1 MLCWSIETFPAYHI
15 YTVSIINDIMGII
28 DFLLRRSTAYKLRK
42 PYDKLREKAD
52 RIHNINER
60 IEILRMLDQLDP
72 SIVSFEEHQM
82 SHYEKKK
89 TKYYIESNMRKIR
102 FLMDETKKKS
112 KKDKKGNYLKD
123 GSRSIR

>member
-1 MLCWSIETFPAYHI
+1 
-15 YTVSIINDIMGII
+15 MGIV
-28 DFLLRRSTAYKLRK
+28 DFLLRRSSAYKLRRT
-42 PYDKLREKAD
+42 YDKLREKAD
-52 RIHNINER
+52 KIHNINQR

-89 TKYYIESNMRKIR
+89 TKYFIESNMRKVK
-102 FLMDETKKKS
+102 FLMGEAKNKS

-123 GSRSIR
+123 ESRSIR

>member
-1 MLCWSIETFPAYHI
+1 
-15 YTVSIINDIMGII
+15 MGIV
-28 DFLLRRSTAYKLRK
+28 DFLLRRSPAYKLRK
-42 PYDKLREKAD
+42 TYDKLRERAD

-89 TKYYIESNMRKIR
+89 TRYFIESNLRKIK
-102 FLMDETKKKS
+102 FLMDETRKKA
-112 KKDKKGNYLKD
+112 KKDAKGNYLKE
-123 GSRSIR
+123 GNRSIK